1 MNGMVGTT
9 PARFDALDKAT
20 GRAKYAGD
28 YSMPGM
34 LHVVLVRSKVA
45 HAVLKEVK
53 IPALPEGVYCF
64 TAADVPSNLLP
75 SIKNDQPV
83 LAFDHIRYEGEPAAI
98 VASSDP
104 DLALETARRVELEVE
119 QLPAVEDM
127 EAALDEGAPKLF
139 ENGNLCGEMHT
150 ARGDFDESEKASA
163 LVLEENWDMPVQC
176 HGFLEPEAAFT
187 YYDENHV
194 LHLISS
200 TQNAFADRDMICS
213 VLGLKQEEVSSRAAA
228 VGGAFG
234 GKDGNT
240 AQIFPAIVTWKT
252 GKPARCVFSRE
263 ENIRYGMKRHPAK
276 VHSRAGFDQNG
287 KLTFFEGKMYLD
299 TGAYG
304 ILGPA
309 VLGLGLEHMT
319 GPYDIPAVKLDGWLA
334 YTNHAPASAMR
345 GFGAPQGAMAIEN
358 LMNRAAEQLGISPLE
373 IRKRNATA
381 KGRPTSMG
389 ALNEHSVGFKEALE
403 LFEQS
408 DFYREMT
415 AHPEAGC
422 GYGIAAGMMS
432 SGMGKN
438 VPDTATVKIDRRD
451 DGGYTVRVGL
461 VDIGQGSQT
470 ALAMIAA
477 DALNVPLDS
486 IRMVMADTESTIASG
501 STAASRSTYV
511 CGNAILGAAEII
523 KSGKDT
529 AAYSFAFPEIST
541 DDGVHSIFGF
551 IMQGVKLRVNRDT
564 GAVKVLSVH
573 NVTEAGRVI
582 HPGMMAGQI
591 FGGIVMSEGYALSE
605 EIRYRNGHTMEDGF
619 ANYIMP
625 TAMDAPALTNENVP
639 YYEESGP
646 YGAKGIAEAA
656 TVAMAPAV
664 RAAINQIVPGASFT
678 AMPLD
683 RAELIHRS

>member
-1 MNGMVGTT
+1 MSGTVGTT
-9 PARFDALDKAT
+9 PVRFDARDKAM
-20 GRAKYAGD
+20 GNAKYAGD
-28 YSMPGM
+28 YSMPGL
-34 LHVVLVRSKVA
+34 LHVVLVRSASA
-45 HAVLKEVK
+45 HACLKSIKTPV
-53 IPALPEGVYCF
+53 LPEGVYCF
-64 TAADVPSNLLP
+64 TAADIPNNLIP

-83 LAFDHIRYEGEPAAI
+83 LAYDHIRYEGEPVAIIAA
-98 VASSDP
+98 P
-104 DLALETARRVELEVE
+104 TREMALEIAGKTEIVCEELPV
-119 QLPAVEDM
+119 VEDM
-127 EAALDEGAPKLF
+127 VKALDDDAPKLY
-139 ENGNLCGEMHT
+139 ENGNTCGEMHT
-150 ARGDFDESEKASA
+150 ERGNLHEAETGSV
-163 LVLEENWDMPVQC
+163 LVLEESWEMPVQC

-187 YYDENHV
+187 YYDEKNV

-252 GKPARCVFSRE
+252 GLPARCVFSRE

-276 VHSRAGFDQNG
+276 IHSKAGFDKDG
-287 KLTFFEGKMYLD
+287 KLTFFDGKMWLD

-345 GFGAPQGAMAIEN
+345 GFGAPQGAVAIEN
-358 LMNRAAEQLGISPLE
+358 IMNRAAEYFRLSPIE

-381 KGRPTSMG
+381 QGRPSSMG
-389 ALNEHSVGFKEALE
+389 AVMEHSVGFKQALD
-403 LFEQS
+403 LFENS

-415 AHPEAGC
+415 KHPEKGC
-422 GYGIAAGMMS
+422 GYGVAAGMMS

-438 VPDTATVKIDRRD
+438 VPDTATVKIDKCE

-477 DALNVPLDS
+477 DALDVSLEK
-486 IRMVMADTESTIASG
+486 IHMVMADTESTISSG

-511 CGNAILGAAEII
+511 CGNAILGAADMI
-523 KSGKDT
+523 KKGKDS
-529 AAYSFAFPEIST
+529 AQYAFAFPEIST
-541 DDGVHSIFGF
+541 NNGVHSIFGF

-564 GAVKVLSVH
+564 GEVKVLDVH
-573 NVTEAGRVI
+573 NVTEAGKVI
-582 HPGMMAGQI
+582 HPDMMAGQI
-591 FGGIVMSEGYALSE
+591 FGGIVMSEGYTLSE
-605 EIRYRNGHTMEDGF
+605 EIRYRNGHSMEDGF
-619 ANYIMP
+619 ANYVMP
-625 TAMDAPALTNENVP
+625 TAMDAPYLTNENVP
-639 YYEESGP
+639 FYEESGP

-656 TVAMAPAV
+656 TVAMAPAI
-664 RAAINQIVPGASFT
+664 RAALRQVVPEAEFASL
-678 AMPLD
+678 PID
-683 RAELIHRS
+683 RSALVK

>member
-1 MNGMVGTT
+1 MGSTVGTS
-9 PARFDALDKAT
+9 PVRFDAFDKAT

-28 YSMPGM
+28 FSMSGM
-34 LHVVLVRSKVA
+34 LHVVLVRSRYA
-45 HAVLKEVK
+45 HAKLKAVQV
-53 IPALPEGVYCF
+53 PVLPEGVFCF
-64 TAADVPSNLLP
+64 TAKDIPNNLLP
-75 SIKNDQPV
+75 SIKCDQPV
-83 LAFDHIRYEGEPAAI
+83 LAFDHIRYEGEPVAI
-98 VASSDP
+98 VAAP
-104 DLALETARRVELEVE
+104 DRDTAIEIARMVELDAEP
-119 QLPAVEDM
+119 LPVVEDM
-127 EAALDEGAPKLF
+127 VAALNADAPKLF
-139 ENGNLCGEMHT
+139 ENGNICGEMHT
-150 ARGDFDESEKASA
+150 ARGDGNENESA
-163 LVLEENWDMPVQC
+163 LVLEEKWEMPVQC

-187 YYDENHV
+187 YYENGV

-213 VLGLKQEEVSSRAAA
+213 VLGLKENEVSSKAAA

-240 AQIFPAIVTWKT
+240 AQIFPAVVTWKT

-276 VHSRAGFDQNG
+276 ITARAGFDKEG
-287 KLTFFEGKMYLD
+287 RFTFFEGTMYLD

-345 GFGAPQGAMAIEN
+345 GFGAPQGAMGVET
-358 LMNRAAEQLGISPLE
+358 LLNRAAAELGVSPLE
-373 IRKRNATA
+373 IRKINAI
-381 KGRPTSMG
+381 KQGRPSSMG
-389 ALNEHSVGFKEALE
+389 ALMEHSVGFPEALK
-403 LFEQS
+403 LFENS

-415 AHPEAGC
+415 EHPEEGC

-438 VPDTATVKIDRRD
+438 VPDTATVKIDACE
-451 DGGYTVRVGL
+451 DGTYTVRVGL

-477 DALNVPLDS
+477 DALKVPLDH
-486 IRMVMADTESTIASG
+486 IHMVMADTESTIASG

-511 CGNAILGAAEII
+511 CGNAILGAAEKIL
-523 KSGKDT
+523 SGEKT
-529 AAYSFAFPEIST
+529 AEYAFSFPEIPGT
-541 DDGVHSIFGF
+541 NGVHSIFGF

-564 GAVKVLSVH
+564 GAVKVLDVH
-573 NVTEAGRVI
+573 NVTEAGHVI
-582 HPGMMAGQI
+582 HPDMMAGQI
-591 FGGIVMSEGYALSE
+591 FGGIVMSEGYTLSE
-605 EIRYRNGHTMEDGF
+605 EIRYRNGHSMEDGF

-646 YGAKGIAEAA
+646 FGAKGIAEAA
-656 TVAMAPAV
+656 TVAMAPAIYAALKQIAPEV
-664 RAAINQIVPGASFT
+664 SFNSLPINRAA
-678 AMPLD
+678 
-683 RAELIHRS
+683 LIHRS